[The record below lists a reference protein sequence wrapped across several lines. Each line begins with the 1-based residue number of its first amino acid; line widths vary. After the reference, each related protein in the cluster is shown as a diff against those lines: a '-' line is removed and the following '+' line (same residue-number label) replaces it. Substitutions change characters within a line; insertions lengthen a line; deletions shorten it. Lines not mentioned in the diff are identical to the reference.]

1 MQENKEFRFVLDLL
15 LDADNSDYYLHPVVN
30 QDKASSSKKLLKY
43 RALTTFSV
51 GN

>member
-15 LDADNSDYYLHPVVN
+15 LDVDNSDYYLHPVVN
-30 QDKASSSKKLLKY
+30 QDKPSSSKKLLKY
-43 RALTTFSV
+43 RVLTTFSV